1 LFFLKSANC
10 SIHIF
15 QKTKNKERKKKMSEK
30 LFMQTQQHSLL
41 TPQTNKTRLLF
52 HLFDT
57 EQQHTN
63 INKKTKKKIHSTNK
77 QKREK
82 KKTTKQGLTTLRC

>member
-1 LFFLKSANC
+1 
-10 SIHIF
+10 
-15 QKTKNKERKKKMSEK
+15 MSEK

-63 INKKTKKKIHSTNK
+63 INKKRKFTTQSNKKK
-77 QKREK
+77 RK
-82 KKTTKQGLTTLRC
+82 KKQGLL